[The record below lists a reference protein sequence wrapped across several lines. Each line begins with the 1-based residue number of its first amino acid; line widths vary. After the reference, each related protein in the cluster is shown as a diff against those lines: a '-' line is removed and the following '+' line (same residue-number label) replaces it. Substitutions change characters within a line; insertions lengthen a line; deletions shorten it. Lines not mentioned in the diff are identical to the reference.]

1 MKASSDSMKKRPE
14 REAKLLLV
22 TKIENK
28 ERIVLR
34 ISSHDARIYASAA
47 ATHSRAK
54 S

>member
-1 MKASSDSMKKRPE
+1 MKKRPE

-34 ISSHDARIYASAA
+34 ISSHDACIYASAA